1 MLSINKE
8 KAEKIEGVVK
18 IVTCFDVAKDKHYYP
33 TAGHPWSTDEVK
45 FVGDDIAAVV
55 AEDEVSAARAIR
67 ALEVEYEEY
76 PVVTD
81 IMEAMKDD
89 APQLHK
95 RFPNNILAH
104 TKVLM
109 PHMDMRYVLKVVV
122 VFHSFT
128 LAKI

>member
-33 TAGHPWSTDEVK
+33 TAGHPWSTDPSHQDVADRLVLTDEVK

-104 TKVLM
+104 TSIRKGN
-109 PHMDMRYVLKVVV
+109 YEEAI
-122 VFHSFT
+122 F
-128 LAKI
+128 